1 MPMTPQDLI
10 AFLRDEMNIEDEIG
24 PDTEL
29 FSTGLLD
36 SIAMMNLIA
45 FIEERARIEVRPADV
60 TLDNFDSVQR
70 ITDYALA
77 GA

>member
-60 TLDNFDSVQR
+60 TLDNFDTVQR

>member
-1 MPMTPQDLI
+1 MPLTAQDLI
-10 AFLRDEMNIEDEIG
+10 AFLRDDMNIEDSIAPE
-24 PDTEL
+24 TEL

-45 FIEERARIEVRPADV
+45 FIEERGKIEVRPADV
-60 TLDNFDSVQR
+60 TLENFDTIQR

-77 GA
+77 AA

>member
-60 TLDNFDSVQR
+60 TLENFDTVQR